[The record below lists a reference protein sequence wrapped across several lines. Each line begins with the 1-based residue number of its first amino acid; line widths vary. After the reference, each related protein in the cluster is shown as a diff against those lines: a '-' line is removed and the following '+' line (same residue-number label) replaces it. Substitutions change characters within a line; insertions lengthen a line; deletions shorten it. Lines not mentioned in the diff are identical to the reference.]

1 MSLRLRILFRVAPG
15 IYVRISPS
23 SRKCSHRRDNS
34 VQEFQK
40 TPVLVYLSS
49 IILTIAIISAFIP
62 DISWLWTIGFVLLSC
77 ILFVL
82 SLLTTSIKTYQPLV
96 EGEKYKIEN
105 YGIYE
110 FAGEKELVN
119 YFYLTNDNNNT
130 GAEPV
135 LSFHRDE
142 LTKTKI
148 TPL

>member
-1 MSLRLRILFRVAPG
+1 MGLRLRILFRLSPG
-15 IYVRISPS
+15 IYLQISPS
-23 SRKCSHRRDNS
+23 SRKRSPRRSNS
-34 VQEFQK
+34 VQESPK
-40 TPVLVYLSS
+40 TPVSVYLLSV
-49 IILTIAIISAFIP
+49 ILTTAIICAFIP
-62 DISWLWTIGFVLLSC
+62 NISWWWTVGFVLLSC

-82 SLLTTSIKTYQPLV
+82 SLLTTPIKTYQPLV
-96 EGEKYKIEN
+96 KGEKYKIEN

-110 FAGEKELVN
+110 FGGEKELVN
-119 YFYLTNDNNNT
+119 YFYLINDNNNT